1 MNNLVLPEIYIVN
14 ILGMM
19 LMLGNFWGRSINMK
33 KSQEEIYMTWITLSV
48 TISCMVDSLVSFCS
62 GKEGFLYRV
71 IIYLGNTWLY
81 FSIMLIGP
89 LWVLLIEKH
98 NKITKVKLLH
108 SLINYISLLG
118 VIGLIINLFKPIIFY
133 IDSSNIYHRGQYF
146 SFYVVF
152 SIFFYFCGITV
163 YLNKR
168 NKISM
173 IPFVPT
179 FQIFFPI
186 IISLVIEI
194 MFRDISM
201 VWGGCAVSISLMIIA
216 FQNEN
221 ICRDKLTGLFN
232 RYYLD
237 HIDLKYED
245 RGILC
250 FMMIDINGFKQIND
264 KYGHSEGDKGLMFV
278 SECVSKSVGDNGSV
292 IRYAGDEFVVLLNT
306 KEYKEAENCIK
317 RINENLDEVNKA
329 LQKDYSLSLS
339 IGYEI
344 FDMRVIR
351 MEEIL
356 EIIDKKMYQEKKK
369 YYSKHD
375 RRVNTDDNI
384 KE

>member
-1 MNNLVLPEIYIVN
+1 MNSLVLPEIYIIN
-14 ILGMM
+14 ILGIM
-19 LMLGNFWGRSINMK
+19 LMLGNYWGRSINIK
-33 KSQEEIYMTWITLSV
+33 KSQEDKYMIWITLSV
-48 TISCMVDSLVSFCS
+48 TISCIVDSLVSFCS
-62 GKEGFLYRV
+62 GKAGFFYCI

-89 LWVLLIEKH
+89 LWVLLIESH
-98 NKITKVKLLH
+98 NKTTKVKLLH

-118 VIGLIINLFKPIIFY
+118 VIGLFINLFKPLIFY

-146 SFYVVF
+146 YLYVLF
-152 SIFFYFCGITV
+152 SVFFYFCGITV
-163 YLNKR
+163 YINKR
-168 NKISM
+168 NRISM

-186 IISLVIEI
+186 V
-194 MFRDISM
+194 ISM
-201 VWGGCAVSISLMIIA
+201 LFEIFFKGISMIWGGCAVSISLMTIA

-278 SECVSKSVGDNGSV
+278 SECVSNSVGDNGSV

-317 RINENLDEVNKA
+317 RINENLEQVNKE

-356 EIIDKKMYQEKKK
+356 EVIDKKMYEEKKK
-369 YYSKHD
+369 YYSTHD
-375 RRVNTDDNI
+375 RRVHTEENI
-384 KE
+384 Q